1 MISTLRVIDGM
12 IDHKSSCVSYIA
24 SISLSDYL
32 SLSKSAYEDE
42 GGIDGQRT
50 KLTSKSAMR
59 IREQM
64 SNDFS
69 IGAVLPAVVIGIV
82 DAELDIHEHME
93 NSIGSDSSFFNE
105 YVESHTDKLCII
117 DGMQRTTAM
126 IEALTKK
133 PNLNP
138 TIRIELWVSKSIS
151 QLIYRMLV
159 LNTGQVPWTIRRQ
172 LEVVLQ
178 PILIYLNDN
187 LHDVDIITSN
197 ESSRRS
203 KSGEF
208 QAHRI
213 IESFL
218 IFGTRTEKVSSK
230 DIISDEYTKLDFI
243 ESSSKTEIL
252 GTFAQI
258 FNRIIRLDHIFSRVP
273 QDDSLPRFKKGLD
286 IFTSQPAL
294 AGATAAFAQ
303 KILGRPKVDY
313 SPERQE
319 INLYNVLTGFDMFLD
334 KLDALNTSDLTTFL
348 SLNALNEYIPANT
361 SSKVG
366 DLERSFFKDA
376 FNVLISEDFELAS
389 MDVCWGN

>member
-1 MISTLRVIDGM
+1 MFSTLNVLDGM
-12 IDHKSSCVSYIA
+12 IDNKSSCISYLL
-24 SISLSDYL
+24 SISLHDYI
-32 SLSKSAYEDE
+32 SLSKPAYENE
-42 GGIDGQRT
+42 GAIDGQRT
-50 KLTSKSAMR
+50 KLTSKSAIR

-64 SNDFS
+64 SNDFAM
-69 IGAVLPAVVIGIV
+69 GAVLPAVVIGIV
-82 DAELDIHEHME
+82 DDDIDISEHISKSINE
-93 NSIGSDSSFFNE
+93 NGEFFRSYIE
-105 YVESHTDKLCII
+105 QHKDKLCII

-126 IEALTKK
+126 LEALVKK
-133 PNLNP
+133 PNLDP
-138 TIRIELWVSKSIS
+138 IIRIELWVSKSIS

-178 PILIYLNDN
+178 PILVYLKEN

-203 KSGEF
+203 NSGEF

-252 GTFAQI
+252 GTFTQI
-258 FNRIIRLDHIFSRVP
+258 FNRIIKLDHVFSKVQ
-273 QDDSLPRFKKGLD
+273 QDDSLPRFKKGID

-319 INLYNVLTGFDMFLD
+319 ANLKSVLASFDNFLDYLD
-334 KLDALNTSDLTTFL
+334 KLNPDELSAFL

-376 FNVLISEDFELAS
+376 FNVLISENFELTS